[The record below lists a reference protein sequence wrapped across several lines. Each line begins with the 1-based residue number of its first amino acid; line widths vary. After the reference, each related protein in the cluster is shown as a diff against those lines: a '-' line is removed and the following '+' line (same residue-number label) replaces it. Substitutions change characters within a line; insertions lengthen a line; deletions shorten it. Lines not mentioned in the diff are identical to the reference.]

1 MSDTMHDFRQD
12 RYPTV
17 IREMIRDKNDV
28 TNHRIMCLP
37 MRYAMKYTFTLLQV
51 NPAKLIAVLA
61 AVACRFLHGAC

>member
-28 TNHRIMCLP
+28 TNHRIMW
-37 MRYAMKYTFTLLQV
+37 LLV
-51 NPAKLIAVLA
+51 
-61 AVACRFLHGAC
+61 